1 MAWLPGAAGMTVM
14 PLGHGTSVARQRGGE
29 TEVSGSRRR
38 VWIVIGVIAAVAVA
52 VGVGVWLL
60 GSGGITVP
68 DVTGKSQSEAT
79 QLLESEG
86 LKVGEVTQVADA
98 NVTVGAVV
106 HQDPAAGAT
115 ADKGAEVSLGVSTGP
130 GLATVPDVTGM
141 TSSAA
146 SDTLK
151 SAGFTPVQA
160 VQLDEKTPKDV
171 VMAQLPA
178 GGEQAYAGS
187 PVGTLVSAGLPHS
200 VSVPDVT
207 GKSQDAATA
216 TLAEAG
222 LEAVPVEAHND
233 QVAAGSVAA
242 QDPTAGTMVTPLT
255 QVLITVS
262 LGSGSTTVAVPDVTA
277 MAENAAVSS
286 IEGAGLKAAKAQAY
300 SATVKKGLVI
310 GQEPAAGTK
319 AETGDSVGLL
329 VSLGAP
335 QAQASSPT
343 PSSAG
348 TPNASSASTPPGG
361 GVEPPPE
368 TGVPTVKVP
377 NVIGLTSDE
386 AAMKLKGVSLQP
398 VPLES
403 PSETQPKGIVMEQ
416 MPAAGTSLPETYP
429 VLLLVSAGPAAQ
441 VDSLPA
447 SE

>member
-1 MAWLPGAAGMTVM
+1 M
-14 PLGHGTSVARQRGGE
+14 
-29 TEVSGSRRR
+29 SGSRRR
-38 VWIVIGVIAAVAVA
+38 LWIIIGVIVAVAVA

-60 GSGGITVP
+60 GSGGVTVP
-68 DVTGKSQSEAT
+68 DVTGKSESEAT
-79 QLLESEG
+79 QLLESAG

-115 ADKGAEVSLGVSTGP
+115 ADKGAEVALGLSTGP
-130 GLATVPDVTGM
+130 GLTTVPDVTGM

-151 SAGFTPVQA
+151 SAGFAPVQA
-160 VQLDEKTPKDV
+160 IQFDEKTPKDEV
-171 VMAQLPA
+171 IAQLPA

-187 PVGTLVSAGLPHS
+187 PVGMLVSAGLPHS

-222 LEAVPVEAHND
+222 LEAVPVEAHDD

-242 QDPTAGTMVTPLT
+242 QDPAAGTMVTPLT

-262 LGSGSTTVAVPDVTA
+262 LGSGSTSVAVPDVTG
-277 MAENAAVSS
+277 MVESAAVSAV
-286 IEGAGLKAAKAQAY
+286 EGAGLKAAKAQAY

-310 GQEPAAGTK
+310 GQEPAAGSK
-319 AETGDSVGLL
+319 AQTGDSVGLL

-335 QAQASSPT
+335 KAPVSSPT

-348 TPNASSASTPPGG
+348 TPNTSPSASTPPGG
-361 GVEPPPE
+361 GIEPPPE

-377 NVIGLTSDE
+377 NVVGLTSDE
-386 AAMKLKGVSLQP
+386 AVMKLKGISLQP

-441 VDSLPA
+441 VNPLPA